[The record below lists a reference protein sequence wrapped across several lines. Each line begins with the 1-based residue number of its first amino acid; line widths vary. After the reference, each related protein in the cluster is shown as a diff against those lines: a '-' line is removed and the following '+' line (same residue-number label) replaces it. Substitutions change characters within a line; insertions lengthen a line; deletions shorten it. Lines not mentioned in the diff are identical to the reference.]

1 MVFLCAVRLEIAMDP
16 DDSDPDAERPNDADT
31 FASFMSDEM
40 QIEMK
45 RLTDEQKILRK
56 EIQQLRQERDFLF
69 ELLNKKEEH
78 PPLSFASETLTIEN
92 EPPSLSFASETLT
105 IEEEHPPL
113 SFACETLTIEEEHPV
128 TESCARDHNA
138 TSFSKARMIDEM
150 QKYQNSTFRQARE
163 VIKHAQNGDS
173 IMKYLI
179 NFCGTKMDSMEQEI
193 QQLRD
198 ETARMASWRRTSLVQ
213 SIRSL
218 NAERSEQL
226 STLSGEDV
234 SEIGRFY
241 LTKSHRAQSRDGV
254 SAL

>member
-1 MVFLCAVRLEIAMDP
+1 MVTYAVRLEIAMDQ
-16 DDSDPDAERPNDADT
+16 DDSDPDPERPNDADT
-31 FASFMSDEM
+31 FASFMSGEM

-69 ELLNKKEEH
+69 ELLNKR
-78 PPLSFASETLTIEN
+78 
-92 EPPSLSFASETLT
+92 
-105 IEEEHPPL
+105 EEHPPL
-113 SFACETLTIEEEHPV
+113 SFACETLTIEDDAPPI
-128 TESCARDHNA
+128 TESSARDHNA
-138 TSFSKARMIDEM
+138 TSFSKGRMLDEM
-150 QKYQNSTFRQARE
+150 QKYQNSTFRQASE
-163 VIKHAQNGDS
+163 VIRHAQNGDS
-173 IMKYLI
+173 IVKYLI

-198 ETARMASWRRTSLVQ
+198 ETARMASWRRTSIVE

-218 NAERSEQL
+218 NAARTEQL